1 MDITNYDKNDE
12 KKIISKIVNGTNV
25 DVFKNNILTNIS
37 YSIKDKDNNVI
48 TDRNLRTGDKIIFN
62 QSDNNVEYI
71 LSVIG
76 DVQGDGKVDVKDIIE
91 ISNLIIDNKTI
102 GFAYEKAADVNNSG
116 KVDVKDIIKIANYIV
131 DRSEL

>member
-1 MDITNYDKNDE
+1 MQE
-12 KKIISKIVNGTNV
+12 
-25 DVFKNNILTNIS
+25 
-37 YSIKDKDNNVI
+37 
-48 TDRNLRTGDKIIFN
+48 
-62 QSDNNVEYI
+62 EYI